1 MKIKNICVVTGSRAD
16 YNYLKLTME
25 KIDKSSKLNLV
36 LVVTGMHLLR
46 KHGRTIDLIK
56 KDGFFIKK
64 TISMYKE
71 KDRSN
76 KSLGKAIGKSI
87 IKFTKTFVQLQPDLI
102 LILGDRFE
110 PFVATIAASTLKI
123 PIAHIHGGDISGTI
137 DENIRHAITKLA
149 HIHFPAS
156 HKSEERI
163 RLCGEEKWRIYMVGS
178 PTIDLIMA
186 EPLLNKKEICT
197 KLDLNDAEKLII
209 CLQHPNI
216 FEAENAGEQI
226 KITLQNLKEL
236 NAQVIIIYPNNDMG
250 SDLIIK
256 EIKKVE
262 NNPKFKVFKNL
273 ERLDYLSLL
282 KNADLLIGNSSGG
295 LIESPIFKIPVI
307 NIGTRNEGRE
317 AAGNVISVDQ
327 NYENVKLAI
336 KEALSPEFKKNCEK
350 VVNPYGDGTASDK
363 IIKVLEDL
371 ELNEKILF
379 KKWSYDL

>member
-25 KIDKSSKLNLV
+25 KIDKSSKLKLL

-56 KDGFFIKK
+56 KDGFSIKK
-64 TISMYKE
+64 TIPMYKE

-76 KSLGKAIGKSI
+76 KDLGMSIGKAI
-87 IKFTKTFVQLQPDLI
+87 IKFTKTFVELQPDLI

-123 PIAHIHGGDISGTI
+123 PIAHIHGGDVSGTI

-156 HKSEERI
+156 PKSEERI

-197 KLDLNDAEKLII
+197 KLDLNDAEKLIV
-209 CLQHPNI
+209 CLQHPNF
-216 FEAENAGEQI
+216 FEAENAGKQM

-236 NAQVIIIYPNNDMG
+236 NAEVIIIYPNNDMG
-250 SDLIIK
+250 SDLIIN

-262 NNPKFKVFKNL
+262 NNPKFKVFKHL

-317 AAGNVISVDQ
+317 KAENVISVDY
-327 NYENVKLAI
+327 NYENIKLAI
-336 KEALSPEFKKNCEK
+336 KEALSPEFKKKCEN